1 MDEIG
6 RNYLALALHLD
17 RHFEG
22 FVDAYFGPEEIKEA
36 VQAGEPRPLAA
47 LADDAQQLQAAIEAA
62 GYDAQRTEFLGKQVR
77 AMAAVVRNLAGD
89 RLPFMEEV
97 ELYFDIRPEMADE
110 AIFEEA
116 HAELDRLLPGEGALA
131 ERLKAWKK
139 GMELE
144 TERVLPVFELA
155 LKETRRRTSA
165 LFDLPEGE
173 NLTLELVSDQPWSAY
188 NWYLGNYQSRVE
200 LNTDLPLR
208 ADSAIPLQAHEAY
221 PGHHTEH
228 TLKEQILYHGEGRGE
243 HAVQLLL
250 APECVLS
257 EGIANSGR
265 EMIFDDQELAAFL
278 GQDLYPLAGLPD
290 VDVERQLGLARAS
303 RGLRW
308 VSANAA
314 LLLHREGRSAEEV
327 KSYVMRYGLSTPKE
341 AEQTLRFLENPL
353 FRSYIFNYS
362 TGKDLLAP
370 LLEGADAAE
379 NYWRLLTEP
388 FTPAQVEAW
397 LAERGA
403 S

>member
-36 VQAGEPRPLAA
+36 VQTGEPRPLAA

-97 ELYFDIRPEMADE
+97 EFYFDIRPEMEDE
-110 AIFEEA
+110 AVFEEA
-116 HAELDRLLPGEGALA
+116 HAALDRLLPGEGALA
-131 ERLKAWKK
+131 ERLEAWKE

-155 LKETRRRTSA
+155 LKETRRRTST
-165 LFDLPEGE
+165 LFELPEGE

-188 NWYLGNYQSRVE
+188 NWYLGNYESRVE

-228 TLKEQILYHGEGRGE
+228 ALKEQLLYHDQGRGE

-265 EMIFDDQELAAFL
+265 EMIFDDQALAAFL
-278 GQDLYPLAGLPD
+278 GQALYPLAGLPE

-303 RGLRW
+303 KGLRR

-327 KSYVMRYGLSTPKE
+327 QGYVMRYGLSTPKE
-341 AEQTLRFLENPL
+341 AEQT
-353 FRSYIFNYS
+353 
-362 TGKDLLAP
+362 
-370 LLEGADAAE
+370 
-379 NYWRLLTEP
+379 
-388 FTPAQVEAW
+388 
-397 LAERGA
+397 
-403 S
+403 